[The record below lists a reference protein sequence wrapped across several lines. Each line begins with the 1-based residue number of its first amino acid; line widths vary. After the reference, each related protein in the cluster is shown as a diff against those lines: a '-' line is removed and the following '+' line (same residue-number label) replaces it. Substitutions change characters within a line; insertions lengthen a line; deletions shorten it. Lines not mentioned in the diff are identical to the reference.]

1 MIFDVLCCF
10 VIQFGFAYR
19 AFAFFWHC
27 ESPVLY
33 CVFFAE
39 KEYLTGFGTMVKIV
53 AVGRVKERYLQEG
66 IAEFVK
72 RLGAFDNIGI
82 VEVKDSTVEE
92 EGETLLKAAGDDY
105 VVALSIC
112 GKEMSSEE
120 FASFVKKNSEKK
132 ICYVIGGPEG
142 LSEKVLERADYSLS
156 LSRMTFTHEMAR
168 FFLLEQI
175 YRAHMINAKRKYH
188 K

>member
-1 MIFDVLCCF
+1 M
-10 VIQFGFAYR
+10 A
-19 AFAFFWHC
+19 
-27 ESPVLY
+27 
-33 CVFFAE
+33 
-39 KEYLTGFGTMVKIV
+39 KII
-53 AVGRVKERYLQEG
+53 AVGKVKERHLQEG

-82 VEVKDSTVEE
+82 VEVKDSNVEE
-92 EGETLLKAAGDDY
+92 EGEKILKAAGDDY
-105 VVALSIC
+105 FVALALG
-112 GKEMSSEE
+112 GKDLSSEE
-120 FASFVKKNSEKK
+120 FASFLKKNSDKK
-132 ICYVIGGPEG
+132 VCYVIGGPEG
-142 LSEKVLERADYSLS
+142 LSEKVLERAEYSLS